1 MGRIIEIAK
10 RMLRITPK
18 FEGSSAYWNRRYA
31 NGGNS
36 GAGSYGALAEFK
48 ASTLNQFV
56 AIESAESIIEFG
68 CGDGNQL
75 TLAEYPSYL
84 GVDVSEL
91 AVANC
96 RDKFSK
102 DNTKNFVTKQQYRG
116 EKADIAMSLDV
127 IYHLVENDVF
137 HEYMTTLFDSAV
149 KWVIVYSSNFDGD
162 DEAMAEHVRH
172 RKFTDWVDENRP
184 GWSLSN
190 IVKNK
195 FPFTGDYRTGSH
207 ADFYFYEN
215 PDNR

>member
-1 MGRIIEIAK
+1 
-10 RMLRITPK
+10 
-18 FEGSSAYWNRRYA
+18 
-31 NGGNS
+31 
-36 GAGSYGALAEFK
+36 
-48 ASTLNQFV
+48 
-56 AIESAESIIEFG
+56 
-68 CGDGNQL
+68 
-75 TLAEYPSYL
+75 
-84 GVDVSEL
+84 
-91 AVANC
+91 
-96 RDKFSK
+96 
-102 DNTKNFVTKQQYRG
+102 
-116 EKADIAMSLDV
+116 MSLDV